1 LKANGSKLEKVNLSR
16 KFSSFDDY
24 WSPKIVAELNDA
36 YVKLVKVKGEFVW
49 HHHKKE
55 DELFLVTK
63 GKLTIKLR
71 GRDVNLKP
79 GEFFVV
85 PKGVEHKPVAR
96 REAHALLI
104 ELKTT
109 LNTGNLRNER
119 TVKKL
124 NRI

>member
-1 LKANGSKLEKVNLSR
+1 LKVNGSKLDKVNLSR

-63 GKLTIKLR
+63 GRLTIKLR
-71 GRDVNLKP
+71 GRDVSLKA

-85 PKGVEHKPVAR
+85 PKGVEHKPVAQS
-96 REAHALLI
+96 ETHAVLI
-104 ELKTT
+104 EPKVT
-109 LNTGNLRNER
+109 LNTGNIRNER
-119 TVKKL
+119 TVQRLK
-124 NRI
+124 RI

>member
-1 LKANGSKLEKVNLSR
+1 MKTRPRSTNKVNLSQ
-16 KFSSFDDY
+16 KFRSFNDY
-24 WSPKIVAELNDA
+24 WSPKIVGELNNSH
-36 YVKLVKVKGEFVW
+36 VKLVKLKGEFVW

-71 GRDVNLKP
+71 GTDVNLKA

-96 REAHALLI
+96 REVHALLI
-104 ELKTT
+104 EPKST

-119 TVKKL
+119 TVKRL
-124 NRI
+124 DRF